1 MICLKPLDVVLILR
15 LPTRRADGIKRDSY
29 FYVVLPHLAR
39 ASNLAAF
46 VQFHGDVAEAT
57 RLIIVQLIS

>member
-1 MICLKPLDVVLILR
+1 MMDDVLILR

-29 FYVVLPHLAR
+29 FHVILPHLAR

-46 VQFHGDVAEAT
+46 VQFYGDVAEVT